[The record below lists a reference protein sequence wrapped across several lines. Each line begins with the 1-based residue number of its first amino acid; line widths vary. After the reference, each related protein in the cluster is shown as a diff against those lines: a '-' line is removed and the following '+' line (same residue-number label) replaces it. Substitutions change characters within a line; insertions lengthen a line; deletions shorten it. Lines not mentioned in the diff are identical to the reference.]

1 MTLQTQVQSIF
12 DFAVV
17 VCHSVP
23 ALKLQMKLLD
33 DGKITK
39 LPDPDYFE
47 ANNPTSKLRQQ
58 ADGYIDKLATYLF
71 LSSFAFFENYLG
83 SALKEVLN
91 LSVTIPEKK
100 ALKSSLTNNT
110 NTKPK
115 KILRSSFDQR
125 HLQRYEKYSRELDAA
140 NYVHPDN
147 LISTIAVEN
156 LIKSIND
163 LKVNQIPDFLINSF
177 KMDISVADKMTFGT
191 YRKLRNDIAH
201 GDNPTVTMRKV
212 REANKFLRKFATQ
225 IDEFLIEHF
234 VKIDNYKRSQTTEH
248 QQVTAVLQRN
258 KFKIS

>member
-1 MTLQTQVQSIF
+1 MIKRTTSYTTLQTQVQSIF

-58 ADGYIDKLATYLF
+58 ADGYKDKLATYLF

-83 SALKEVLN
+83 SVLKEVLN
-91 LSVTIPEKK
+91 LSVTIPEKTF
-100 ALKSSLTNNT
+100 LNNSLTNNT
-110 NTKPK
+110 DTKPK
-115 KILRSSFDQR
+115 KILRSNFDQR
-125 HLQRYEKYSRELDAA
+125 HLQRYEKYSRELDA
-140 NYVHPDN
+140 NDYIHPDN
-147 LISTIAVEN
+147 LISIIAVEN

-163 LKVNQIPDFLINSF
+163 LKANQIPDFLINSF
-177 KMDISVADKMTFGT
+177 KMDISEADKTTFGT
-191 YRKLRNDIAH
+191 YRQLRNDIAH

-212 REANKFLRKFATQ
+212 KEANKFLRKFATQ

-234 VKIDNYKRSQTTEH
+234 VKISNYKR
-248 QQVTAVLQRN
+248 
-258 KFKIS
+258 

>member
-1 MTLQTQVQSIF
+1 MIKRTTSYTTLQKQVQSIF

-47 ANNPTSKLRQQ
+47 ANNPTTKLREQ
-58 ADGYIDKLATYLF
+58 ADGYKDKLATYLF

-83 SALKEVLN
+83 SALKEVLE
-91 LSVTIPEKK
+91 LSVTVPEKSS
-100 ALKSSLTNNT
+100 LKSSLTNNT

-125 HLQRYEKYSRELDAA
+125 HLQRYDKYSRELDATD
-140 NYVHPDN
+140 YIHPDN
-147 LISTIAVEN
+147 LVSIISVEN
-156 LIKSIND
+156 LIKTITD
-163 LKVNQIPDFLINSF
+163 LKANQIPDFLVNTI
-177 KMDISVADKMTFGT
+177 KMDISEADKNSFGT
-191 YRKLRNDIAH
+191 YRQLRNDIAH

-212 REANKFLRKFATQ
+212 KEANKFLRKFATQ
-225 IDEFLIEHF
+225 IDEFLMEHY
-234 VKIDNYKRSQTTEH
+234 VRIDNYKR
-248 QQVTAVLQRN
+248 
-258 KFKIS
+258 